1 MSKVKVIDLIKY
13 ISSYGQDEIDLNS
26 ITEHFKDKPEEEQK
40 LSKHFESDT
49 VTDEEHPNK
58 KQKLP
63 SNYSLKNSNN
73 FSNQEPNIKVPL
85 YESTNTYCNKYDET
99 IKEKISV
106 PYLDISDE
114 EKEEIKNIVAKKQM
128 AIASLRNEHLR
139 NESDCVTRRELIDR
153 IYNLRNEES
162 SILAKYFNKFKS
174 DYSQFKND
182 GDIFK
187 IRNYDSSPYLKYD
200 ESMSRIYVNPFVYKM
215 FQKENEKLLWSQ
227 RIKMLEAKILS
238 LELPCDASV
247 YFIKDKFGEE
257 YCEGLFRILEHYFS
271 KEINRTDKDF
281 DTHFIDFVRSI
292 DTTNYIKRR
301 MIQSIYSVI
310 SVYGY
315 LESYEITFPYYV
327 IKNSIFEDVNL
338 EDFFDKVI
346 SETRNKIKNGNCSHK
361 KIVSIINKLVDT
373 VINK

>member
-13 ISSYGQDEIDLNS
+13 ISSCGQDEIELNS

-49 VTDEEHPNK
+49 VTDGEHPNK

-63 SNYSLKNSNN
+63 SNYSLKNSIN
-73 FSNQEPNIKVPL
+73 FSNQETDILGNL
-85 YESTNTYCNKYDET
+85 YESTNTYCNKYDEI

-106 PYLDISDE
+106 PCLYLQDKEALKDISS
-114 EKEEIKNIVAKKQM
+114 EITKT
-128 AIASLRNEHLR
+128 IASLRNERLR
-139 NESDCVTRRELIDR
+139 NEYVVPNKLVDR
-153 IYNLRNEES
+153 IYNLRNERS
-162 SILAKYFNKFKS
+162 SILTKYFNKFKS

-200 ESMSRIYVNPFVYKM
+200 EFMNKIYVNPFVYKM

-238 LELPCDASV
+238 IELPCDASA

-257 YCEGLFRILEHYFS
+257 YCEGLFRILEHYFN
-271 KEINRTDKDF
+271 KEINRTDKGF
-281 DTHFIDFVRSI
+281 DAHFIAFVRSI

-301 MIQSIYSVI
+301 MVQSLYSVI
-310 SVYGY
+310 NVYGY

-327 IKNSIFEDVNL
+327 IENSIFEDVNL

>member
-13 ISSYGQDEIDLNS
+13 ISSYGQDEIELNS
-26 ITEHFKDKPEEEQK
+26 ITEHFKDKTEEDQK

-73 FSNQEPNIKVPL
+73 FSNQETDILGNL
-85 YESTNTYCNKYDET
+85 YEYTNTYCNKYDET

-106 PYLDISDE
+106 PCLYLQD
-114 EKEEIKNIVAKKQM
+114 KEILKNLNSEIAKT
-128 AIASLRNEHLR
+128 IASLRNESEYVVPNKL
-139 NESDCVTRRELIDR
+139 VDR
-153 IYNLRNEES
+153 IYNLRNERS
-162 SILAKYFNKFKS
+162 SILAKYSNKFKS

-200 ESMSRIYVNPFVYKM
+200 EFMNKIYVNPFVYKM

-238 LELPCDASV
+238 IELPCDASV

-257 YCEGLFRILEHYFS
+257 YCEGLFRILEHYFN
-271 KEINRTDKDF
+271 KEINRTDKGF
-281 DTHFIDFVRSI
+281 DTHFIAFVRSI

-301 MIQSIYSVI
+301 MVQSLYSVI
-310 SVYGY
+310 NVYGY

-327 IKNSIFEDVNL
+327 IENSIFEDVNL